1 MARCSKLVCSWLVF
15 VLIVSGVEQASANST
30 DSGRKLVLASWNMA
44 WLADLRAPDF
54 WSNCRSGNGR
64 DLPRDSHPPC
74 DAYHRLGIG
83 DAAAYEA
90 IKLRAVRAALADL
103 ATRGA
108 DVIALQEVQGPIALA
123 RVLPSE
129 FRMVC
134 LTTRDDGLNL
144 AFVVRRGHEAALECR
159 EIVALS
165 LEDDP
170 TVKRPVRRGLEL
182 TFRWGGHEI
191 AMLNI
196 HLKAACPRGRM
207 DDGGNAACRVLQ
219 AQAAPL
225 EDWIEQQARA
235 DRGFMVIG
243 DWNRDLEQE
252 VRGGFP
258 ARSDGGD
265 PASPVTAALV
275 RNLYAEINDGDP
287 PHLVEDFVHLL
298 RKQVFEGVEGGHH
311 IGDACRERDAVH
323 GRHHV
328 RLGER
333 EVHAE
338 PVDPQPPEVMY
349 KEVSAAAEVHHE
361 PGLEPLHQRIGVLAV
376 VAGAVARAA
385 ERDVLATLVLAA
397 GFEIDRDGGLGF
409 RHRATP
415 ERRTPPTR
423 CR

>member
-1 MARCSKLVCSWLVF
+1 MAVDQRQSKIGNSGMYASAFLSRRARSLMARCSKLVCSWLVF

-275 RNLYAEINDGDP
+275 RNLYAELNDGDP
-287 PHLVEDFVHLL
+287 PQSAVELAKVDRSAASAAGCHEALDHLVVGEALRRRLDPASLED
-298 RKQVFEGVEGGHH
+298 
-311 IGDACRERDAVH
+311 
-323 GRHHV
+323 GRVKGRLV
-328 RLGER
+328 R
-333 EVHAE
+333 V
-338 PVDPQPPEVMY
+338 PP
-349 KEVSAAAEVHHE
+349 AASDHCI
-361 PGLEPLHQRIGVLAV
+361 LEAS
-376 VAGAVARAA
+376 
-385 ERDVLATLVLAA
+385 LVLMK
-397 GFEIDRDGGLGF
+397 
-409 RHRATP
+409 
-415 ERRTPPTR
+415 
-423 CR
+423 